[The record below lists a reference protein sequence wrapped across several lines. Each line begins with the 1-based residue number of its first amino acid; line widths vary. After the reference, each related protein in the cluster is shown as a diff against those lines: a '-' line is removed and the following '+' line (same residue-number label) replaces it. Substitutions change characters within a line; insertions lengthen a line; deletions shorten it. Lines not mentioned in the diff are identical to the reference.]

1 MQVTELTTIH
11 LAIHLNRV
19 IFSDQLFNIPKIQ
32 ACAHQLNIKY
42 DINKGAVQLTG
53 TWQAIS
59 EFRKT
64 LKGEIMNY
72 VVNIKTSGIKLDT
85 KLPEVEKPEVN
96 PSHSCAK
103 GISLMSLPLTVM
115 C

>member
-1 MQVTELTTIH
+1 M
-11 LAIHLNRV
+11 R
-19 IFSDQLFNIPKIQ
+19 SS
-32 ACAHQLNIKY
+32 KY
-42 DINKGAVQLTG
+42 DVNKGAVQLTG

-72 VVNIKTSGIKLDT
+72 IVNIKTSGIKLDT
-85 KLPEVEKPEVN
+85 KLPKVEKPEVN

-103 GISLMSLPLTVM
+103 GISLMSLPSTAM
-115 C
+115 R